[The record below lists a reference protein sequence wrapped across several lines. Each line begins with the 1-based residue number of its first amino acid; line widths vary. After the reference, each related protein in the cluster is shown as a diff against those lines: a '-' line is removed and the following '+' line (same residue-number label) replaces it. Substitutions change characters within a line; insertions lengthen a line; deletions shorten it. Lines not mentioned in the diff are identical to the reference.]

1 MFIIKY
7 KKIRNELKVSTI
19 ALGTW
24 AIGGDFWG
32 EADDASSIRTIKAA
46 IDNGINLIDTA
57 PIYGRGHS
65 EIIVGKAIKGRR
77 EDVVISSKCGLTW
90 ENQNSETE
98 KNLRPESIRQEI
110 DESLSRLGID
120 VIDIYFIH
128 YPDKDTPLEDTL
140 AELQRIKKAGKVRY
154 LGVSNFDTS
163 LLLEAM
169 EIADIA
175 CIQPQYSLLD
185 RNIEDSL
192 LPFCHENNVEVLSY
206 GSLGGGI
213 LTGKYTDKFQLNDG
227 DKRSQFYPYFQEPCW
242 TKVLELVEVLK
253 NIAADHN
260 CPVPHVSLN
269 WVRQQSGITSALVG
283 ARTVEQAKQNAVAA
297 DWDLSGDELKKIEA
311 AYQNIFG

>member
-1 MFIIKY
+1 VFIIKY